1 MAASRT
7 NSPRMSKKKPAP
19 APEPEK
25 APAMSPRI
33 VREVAAVLW
42 LGAALLTLLSLISY
56 DTNDLGMFS
65 TQPNDP
71 PFNFIGITGAYWSMA
86 LFMSLGVAGY
96 LVPLLFFATGIAM
109 LMHPGFLWRWKLPWS
124 AVFLVSAACLM
135 HVHGWMADWTQQV
148 NAVSSGGFI
157 GQWIDDYIMVALL
170 GPVGAKIVL
179 WMLYV
184 ASVLFLFELN
194 PRTAWEALIA
204 WWKDYQHRRR
214 EARIGNDPIARAL
227 AEKEDLDR
235 KRRELERELKRMAKE
250 NGIEDP
256 AETAATSVLEPAE
269 PAPVDVEEPFEPP
282 QVIDA
287 SQPRK
292 GKKSKPEPE
301 PEPDETAA
309 PTDTPEEEE
318 APAPVAEKATSP
330 RKKAAGG
337 TLGKTPRESVRHAG
351 EADAATG
358 PLFADYQLPAFDL
371 LEENTA
377 TGDSGMNESELR
389 GNSELLIR
397 TLAEFG
403 IKAQPGPIT
412 KGATITRYEVI
423 PATGVRVDKI
433 KSLHRD
439 ISRVMKAERVNI
451 LAPIPGKDSVGV
463 EVPNTKK
470 VPIVLH
476 DLMESDTWKSNKA
489 KIPIA
494 LGKDVYGQT
503 LIADLAEMPHL
514 LIAGTTGS
522 GKSVCIN
529 ALLMSLMY
537 KFTPDE
543 LRLIL
548 VDPKQVEMQIYNT
561 VPHLVVPVVTEPK
574 KVLMALR
581 WVIQEM
587 EQRYRILAK
596 VGVRNISSF
605 NKRKREE
612 PKKPEEEA
620 DGENGENAAA
630 ETEPELPIR
639 VPREDDL
646 HIPDKLPYIVVIIDE
661 LADLMQT
668 APADVESGI
677 ARLTAKAR
685 AAGIHLVVA
694 TQTPRREV
702 ITGVIKTNIPSRVAF
717 QVPSALDSRVILD
730 ENGAENLLGKG
741 DLLYLP
747 PGSSKLV
754 RGQGAFVS
762 DEEVQAVVD
771 FCAAQATP
779 DFDEGIQKK
788 LDGDSGAINDVS
800 EDDLDLLHKCLEVV
814 RQEKKASTS
823 MLQRR
828 LRLGYNRAAWVMDKF
843 QELGIISPPDPDNP
857 ARPRE
862 FLVDLDSYE
871 LPGG

>member
-7 NSPRMSKKKPAP
+7 QSPRPSKGTRNPRGGRKSAADVSAEKPSL
-19 APEPEK
+19 
-25 APAMSPRI
+25 SPRI

-56 DTNDLGMFS
+56 HTNDLGMFS

-71 PFNFIGITGAYWSMA
+71 PYNFIGITGAYWSMA

-109 LMHPGFLWRWKLPWS
+109 LMHPGFLWRWKLPWA
-124 AVFLVSAACLM
+124 AVFLMTAACLL
-135 HVHGWMADWTQQV
+135 HVHGWMTEWTRDV
-148 NAVSSGGFI
+148 NAVSSGGFV

-179 WMLYV
+179 WMFYI

-194 PRTAWEALIA
+194 PRTAWTSVLA
-204 WWKDYQHRRR
+204 WWKHYRHRQR
-214 EARIGNDPIARAL
+214 EARIGDDPIARAL
-227 AEKEDLDR
+227 AEKEDLER
-235 KRRELERELKRMAKE
+235 KRRELERELKRMAKQ
-250 NGIEDP
+250 GKVAPLPEDAVEP
-256 AETAATSVLEPAE
+256 EPEPVATV
-269 PAPVDVEEPFEPP
+269 PP
-282 QVIDA
+282 EVIDA
-287 SQPRK
+287 SQPAPRRPA
-292 GKKSKPEPE
+292 KPTPAEPA
-301 PEPDETAA
+301 PAA
-309 PTDTPEEEE
+309 PSATAPETVPGETPP
-318 APAPVAEKATSP
+318 PADKSA
-330 RKKAAGG
+330 RGG
-337 TLGKTPRESVRHAG
+337 TIGRTPRESVRHAG
-351 EADAATG
+351 EPDAATG
-358 PLFADYQLPAFDL
+358 PLFEDYQLPADDL
-371 LEENTA
+371 LEANTA
-377 TGDSGMNESELR
+377 TGDSGMNEAELR
-389 GNSELLIR
+389 ANSELLIR
-397 TLAEFG
+397 TLEEFG
-403 IKAQPGPIT
+403 IKARPGPIT

-439 ISRVMKAERVNI
+439 ISRVMKAEKVNI

-463 EVPNTKK
+463 EVANTKK

-476 DLMESDTWKSNKA
+476 DLLESDAWKNSKA

-537 KFTPDE
+537 KFTPDQ

-561 VPHLVVPVVTEPK
+561 VPHLVVPVVTEAK

-596 VGVRNISSF
+596 VGVRNITTF

-612 PKKPEEEA
+612 PKPRDTDEGEAEEA
-620 DGENGENAAA
+620 
-630 ETEPELPIR
+630 PELPIQ

-646 HIPDKLPYIVVIIDE
+646 HIPDSLPFIVLIIDE

-668 APADVESGI
+668 APADVEGGI

-702 ITGVIKTNIPSRVAF
+702 LTGVIKTNIPSRVAF

-762 DEEVQAVVD
+762 DDEVQAVVD
-771 FCAAQATP
+771 FCAAQAGP
-779 DFDEGIQKK
+779 DFDEGMQKK
-788 LDGDSGAINDVS
+788 MSGDAGAINDVS
-800 EDDLDLLHKCLEVV
+800 EDDLELLEKCLDVV

-843 QELGIISPPDPDNP
+843 QELGMISPPDPDNP
-857 ARPRE
+857 ARPRD

>member
-1 MAASRT
+1 MASSRAK
-7 NSPRMSKKKPAP
+7 SPRSPRAKKKPPAEAEPTAEP
-19 APEPEK
+19 APP
-25 APAMSPRI
+25 MSPRI

-42 LGAALLTLLSLISY
+42 LGAALLTLLALISY
-56 DTNDLGMFS
+56 DTNDLGLFS

-71 PFNFIGITGAYWSMA
+71 PFNFIGIVGAYWSMA

-96 LVPLLFFATGIAM
+96 LVPILFFCAGVAM
-109 LMHPGFLWRWKLPWS
+109 LVHTRFRWSWKLPL
-124 AVFLVSAACLM
+124 AATFLVSASCLL
-135 HVHGWMADWTQQV
+135 HVHGWMENWTRQV
-148 NAVSSGGFI
+148 NAVSSGGFV
-157 GQWIDDYIMVALL
+157 GQWLDDYVFVALL
-170 GPVGAKIVL
+170 GPVGTMIVL
-179 WMLYV
+179 WTVYA
-184 ASVLFLFELN
+184 ASVLFLFELD
-194 PRTAWEALIA
+194 PRKGWRALA
-204 WWKDYQHRRR
+204 TWWKDSQQRRR
-214 EARIGNDPIARAL
+214 EERLARDPEARAE
-227 AEKEDLDR
+227 AEREEMER
-235 KRRELERELKRMAKE
+235 KRRELEAELQRMA
-250 NGIEDP
+250 
-256 AETAATSVLEPAE
+256 AEGVPIPTDLAPQPNPDLAIPDEPT
-269 PAPVDVEEPFEPP
+269 VPP
-282 QVIDA
+282 EVIDA
-287 SQPRK
+287 SRPRRDASPRSLNPDPDPK
-292 GKKSKPEPE
+292 LPPVPDPTTTPSEDGAPPALPEKKSPKRS
-301 PEPDETAA
+301 
-309 PTDTPEEEE
+309 
-318 APAPVAEKATSP
+318 PVFKGRS
-330 RKKAAGG
+330 K
-337 TLGKTPRESVRHAG
+337 RESVRHAG
-351 EADAATG
+351 EAGEGTAG
-358 PLFADYQLPAFDL
+358 PLFEDYQLPGFEL
-371 LEENTA
+371 LEINQASGE
-377 TGDSGMNESELR
+377 GGMNEAELR
-389 GNSELLIR
+389 ANSDLLIR

-423 PATGVRVDKI
+423 PATGVRVGTI
-433 KSLHRD
+433 KNLERD

-463 EVPNTKK
+463 EVANTKK

-476 DLMESDTWKSNKA
+476 DLLESPAWKQSKA

-529 ALLMSLMY
+529 SLLMSLMY
-537 KFTPDE
+537 KFNPDE

-548 VDPKQVEMQIYNT
+548 VDPKQVEMQVYNT
-561 VPHLVVPVVTEPK
+561 VPHLVVPVVTEAK
-574 KVLMALR
+574 KVLLALR

-596 VGVRNISSF
+596 AGVRNITSF

-612 PKKPEEEA
+612 PKPA
-620 DGENGENAAA
+620 ANGDD
-630 ETEPELPIR
+630 EPELIE
-639 VPREDDL
+639 VPRDDDL
-646 HIPDKLPYIVVIIDE
+646 HIPDKLPFIVVIIDE

-668 APADVESGI
+668 APADVESAI

-771 FCAAQATP
+771 FCAAQCTP

-788 LDGDSGAINDVS
+788 MSGDREAISDVS
-800 EDDLDLLHKCLEVV
+800 DDDLELLEKSLEVV

-843 QELGIISPPDPDNP
+843 QELGIISAPDPDNP

-862 FLVDLDSYE
+862 ILVELETYE

>member
-7 NSPRMSKKKPAP
+7 KNAPSSRARKKKGDAENAPRDEPPAV
-19 APEPEK
+19 
-25 APAMSPRI
+25 SPRI
-33 VREVAAVLW
+33 VREVAAILW
-42 LGAALLTLLSLISY
+42 LGGALLTLLALVSY
-56 DTNDLGMFS
+56 DTNDLGLFS

-71 PFNFIGITGAYWSMA
+71 PYNYIGIVGAYWSMA
-86 LFMSLGVAGY
+86 LFMALGSAGF
-96 LVPLLFFATGIAM
+96 LVPVLFFCAGIAM
-109 LMHPGFLWRWKLPWS
+109 LVHDRFLWRWKLPL
-124 AVFLVSAACLM
+124 AVAFLITSACLL
-135 HVHGWMADWTQQV
+135 HVHGWMVDWTRSI
-148 NAVSSGGFI
+148 NTTSGGFV
-157 GQWIDDYIMVALL
+157 GQWLDDYIAVALL
-170 GPVGAKIVL
+170 GPVGAMIVL
-179 WMLYV
+179 WTLYI
-184 ASVLFLFELN
+184 ATVLFLFELD
-194 PRTAWEALIA
+194 PRKAWKALTT
-204 WWKDYQHRRR
+204 WWQDYRRR
-214 EARIGNDPIARAL
+214 RHEERLARDPDYAATVQ
-227 AEKEDLDR
+227 K
-235 KRRELERELKRMAKE
+235 KELERQQRELQEKLEQMARD
-250 NGIEDP
+250 GIPIPESLSPEPDP
-256 AETAATSVLEPAE
+256 PALAPSEPTL
-269 PAPVDVEEPFEPP
+269 PP
-282 QVIDA
+282 EVIDA
-287 SQPRK
+287 SRPRPHA
-292 GKKSKPEPE
+292 PEPE
-301 PEPDETAA
+301 PEPE
-309 PTDTPEEEE
+309 PLPEPDPVAEAQPEPEE
-318 APAPVAEKATSP
+318 APAPEKKKPARKSAKNSP
-330 RKKAAGG
+330 VFAGRN
-337 TLGKTPRESVRHAG
+337 KRESVRHAG
-351 EADAATG
+351 ESGEGTSGAM
-358 PLFADYQLPAFDL
+358 FEDYKLPDFDL
-371 LEENTA
+371 LEVNTA
-377 TGDSGMNESELR
+377 TGDSGMNEGELR
-389 GNSELLIR
+389 ANSDLLIR

-433 KSLHRD
+433 KNLQRD
-439 ISRVMKAERVNI
+439 ISRVMKAEKVNI

-463 EVPNTKK
+463 EVANTKK

-476 DLMESDTWKSNKA
+476 DLLESDAWKQCKA

-529 ALLMSLMY
+529 SLLMSLMY

-548 VDPKQVEMQIYNT
+548 VDPKQVEMQVYNT
-561 VPHLVVPVVTEPK
+561 VPHLVVPVVTEAK
-574 KVLMALR
+574 KVLLALR

-596 VGVRNISSF
+596 CGVRNITSF

-612 PKKPEEEA
+612 PKKPE
-620 DGENGENAAA
+620 DENGEDA
-630 ETEPELPIR
+630 EPELIS
-639 VPREDDL
+639 VPRDDDL
-646 HIPDKLPYIVVIIDE
+646 HIPDKLPFIVVIIDE

-668 APADVESGI
+668 APADVESSV

-702 ITGVIKTNIPSRVAF
+702 ITGVIKTYIPSRVAF

-771 FCAAQATP
+771 FCAAQSSP
-779 DFDEGIQKK
+779 DFDESMQKK
-788 LDGDSGAINDVS
+788 MSGDSGAINDVS
-800 EDDLDLLHKCLEVV
+800 EDDLELLEKCLEVV

-862 FLVDLDSYE
+862 ILVELDTYE